1 VNRARSERAIQ
12 NTGGYISINQDRIQR
27 IAEALTGGKMD
38 KDS

>member
-1 VNRARSERAIQ
+1 LQ
-12 NTGGYISINQDRIQR
+12 NTGGYIAINQDRIQR